1 MIVWNWNCIW
11 LALTLIS
18 CSSVSCSDHF
28 TTDSLDASLEDFAF
42 KTPLRHRHRPRT
54 GALYQA
60 LLPANL
66 SSIDVSIV
74 RLRSRRLWNMGANF
88 SFFHIPSRTMP
99 LPHVKRLAIVY
110 QNLGNW
116 SSHFYGLK
124 GYSLITPA
132 VGFTVFDASN
142 VSSKSIRKLSLSTM
156 GKPISIHFPTLA
168 IPDGMISKTR
178 CVAFSGN
185 GSFYLSEMS
194 LPGVCYSGDQGH
206 FAIVVPKESKH
217 RLWYLWVVGSVLGI
231 SGMVVIV
238 YVGMASARTLKTKKI
253 QVERQAQADEDS
265 ILESRWVSGSK
276 LPSAAVTRTQP
287 VLENGGV

>member
-1 MIVWNWNCIW
+1 
-11 LALTLIS
+11 
-18 CSSVSCSDHF
+18 
-28 TTDSLDASLEDFAF
+28 
-42 KTPLRHRHRPRT
+42 
-54 GALYQA
+54 
-60 LLPANL
+60 
-66 SSIDVSIV
+66 
-74 RLRSRRLWNMGANF
+74 MGANF

-110 QNLGNW
+110 QNLGNL

-156 GKPISIHFPTLA
+156 GKPISIHFPTFVL
-168 IPDGMISKTR
+168 PNGMISKTR

-206 FAIVVPKESKH
+206 FAIVVPKESKQ

-231 SGMVVIV
+231 SGMVVMV

-276 LPSAAVTRTQP
+276 LPSAAVTRTLP